1 MCRIRQDVGILRIIL
16 VNRNSLEPYI
26 FVGCHRMSE
35 NSDFGLHKFYCI
47 IKTEVLDHIRHRY
60 PWPIFS
66 SCLGPVVLLQIQL
79 HLPSLS
85 SVVMSLAEANYLG
98 QTRFKM
104 EKPCK

>member
-1 MCRIRQDVGILRIIL
+1 MSEYSGFIL
-16 VNRNSLEPYI
+16 VNRNSLEPYN
-26 FVGCHRMSE
+26 CRMSQDVG